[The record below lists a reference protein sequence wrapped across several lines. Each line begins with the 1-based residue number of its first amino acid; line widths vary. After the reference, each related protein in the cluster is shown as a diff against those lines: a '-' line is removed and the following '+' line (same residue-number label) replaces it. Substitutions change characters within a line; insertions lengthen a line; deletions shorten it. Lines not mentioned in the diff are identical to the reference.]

1 VSAPTPEIRAFQIF
15 YDEKTRASL
24 DRDFEPLDNTDS
36 ERADWYE
43 YWPIRNWLSRNE
55 LNESSYYGFLSPRFG
70 EKTRLSGAQVKEFV
84 RTAGDPDVVTFSPVP
99 CHAAC
104 FLNVFE
110 HGDFFHRGLF
120 EVATRFFEKV
130 DPLVKLDTLV
140 MDSRNTVF
148 SNFFLAKR
156 AFWEVWKVVFDRL
169 FEMAE
174 SPGFPLHDSL
184 NRELEYA
191 KDNGETSSTHM
202 KIFVMERA
210 ASFVLASGKFRV
222 RNFPPF
228 QIPVCYVFSGRLADI
243 VALDSLKIAYSET
256 EEPDY
261 LMLYMQMRD
270 EALASTWLKS
280 AGSKGA
286 LAQSRG

>member
-99 CHAAC
+99 CHAA
-104 FLNVFE
+104 
-110 HGDFFHRGLF
+110 
-120 EVATRFFEKV
+120 
-130 DPLVKLDTLV
+130 
-140 MDSRNTVF
+140 

-156 AFWEVWKVVFDRL
+156 AFWEAWKVVFDRL

-228 QIPVCYVFSGRLADI
+228 QIPVCNVFSGRLADI

>member
-1 VSAPTPEIRAFQIF
+1 MPEIRAYQIF
-15 YDEKTRASL
+15 YDERTRASL
-24 DRDFEPLDNTDS
+24 DGDFEPLDNTRN
-36 ERADWYE
+36 ERPDWYE
-43 YWPIRNWLSRNE
+43 YWPIQSYLSGNQ
-55 LNESSYYGFLSPRFG
+55 LDDSTFCGFFSPRFG
-70 EKTRLSGAQVKEFV
+70 EKTHLSGAQVKDFV
-84 RTAGDPDVVTFSPVP
+84 GNAVDADVVTFSPFP

-120 EVATRFFEKV
+120 EVASRFFEKV
-130 DPLVKLDTLV
+130 DPRVKLDTLV

-148 SNFFLAKR
+148 SNFILAKR
-156 AFWEVWKVVFDRL
+156 AFWEAWKSVFDRL
-169 FEMAE
+169 FEAAE
-174 SPGFPLHDSL
+174 SLRSPLYDSL

-191 KDNGETSSTHM
+191 KDSGEKSRTHM

-228 QIPVCYVFSGRLADI
+228 QIPVCDAFSGRLVDV

-256 EEPDY
+256 EDPDY
-261 LMLYMQMRD
+261 LTLFMQMRD
-270 EALASTWLKS
+270 KALPRLRS
-280 AGSKGA
+280 AGPKGA
-286 LAQSRG
+286 VERSRG